1 MKQINYKKL
10 ILPNIPYVFFVYLFD
25 KVGQA
30 VRLAPGADISAKILN
45 ITQGFSAAFE
55 NALPSV
61 YPLDLL
67 VGIVGAVIIR
77 LIVYVK
83 GKNAKKYRKGAEY
96 GSARWGNAEDIKPYI
111 DPDFQ
116 NNIILTQTERL
127 TMNSRP
133 KQPKYARNKNV
144 VVIGGSGSG
153 KTRFFVKPNLMQLH
167 SSYVLT
173 DPKGT
178 VLIECG
184 KLLQRAGYRIKVL
197 NTINF
202 KKSMH
207 YNPFVYIRS
216 EKDILKLVN
225 TLIANTK
232 GEGEK
237 SAEDFWVK
245 AERLLYCALVGYI
258 WYEAPAEEMNFIT
271 LLELINASEAREDD
285 EEYQSPVDLLF
296 ADLEERDPDHFAV
309 KQYRKYKLAA
319 GVVCSKRLLNQAVGK
334 SLRTHN
340 LKPKKGAQVMRK
352 NEKITALYERLSRD
366 DFGKDDD
373 QQRESNSISNQKAM
387 LEEFAARQG
396 FTNIVHFTDDGI
408 SGTCFDRP
416 GFLAMMKEVEAGNV
430 EYLCIKDM
438 SRMGRDYLKVGQI
451 MEILRQRG
459 VRLIAINDGVDSA
472 RGDDDFTP
480 FRNIMNEYYA
490 RDTSRKIRSTFQSKG
505 KSGKHL
511 TGTVIYGYLWNEA
524 RDQWLVDPEAAEVVK
539 RIFAMTIEGYGPY
552 QIASKLK
559 EERILIPSAY
569 LAQHGE
575 GVNKNKAF
583 KDVYG
588 WGSSTICN
596 ILEKR
601 EYLGHT
607 INFKTRKHFKDKK
620 SHYVPE
626 DEWTIFENTHEAI
639 IDQQTFDL
647 VQKIRGNVRRY
658 PDGWGEAA
666 PLTGLLY
673 CADCGGKMYVHRTN
687 NGKRISQYT
696 CSQYSKVPVG
706 KLCTTQH
713 RINEDVVLSL
723 VSEMLKAIA
732 EYAKH
737 DRAEFVRVVQE
748 AQSSQ
753 QTAEVK
759 KQRTRL
765 ATAKQRVS
773 ELEVLLCKIY
783 EDNILGKLSD
793 SRYATLDAQ
802 YEKEQSELNAEISTL
817 EKAVKSYEKHE
828 KDADRFIALIDKYE
842 NFDKLTIAMLNEF
855 IEKILVHERDRKG
868 SIQTT
873 QEVEIYFNFVGRF
886 VPPAFGEVELTPEEL
901 EEIRKREER
910 KDRLHQ
916 NYLKRKASGAQK
928 RYEDK
933 IKKRKKAEIE
943 AKKAAI
949 RAEDIAKGVFI
960 PVSSLPK
967 REPQKGAKTA

>member
-1 MKQINYKKL
+1 MDKDFFQ
-10 ILPNIPYVFFVYLFD
+10 NIPM
-25 KVGQA
+25 
-30 VRLAPGADISAKILN
+30 
-45 ITQGFSAAFE
+45 
-55 NALPSV
+55 
-61 YPLDLL
+61 
-67 VGIVGAVIIR
+67 
-77 LIVYVK
+77 
-83 GKNAKKYRKGAEY
+83 
-96 GSARWGNAEDIKPYI
+96 
-111 DPDFQ
+111 
-116 NNIILTQTERL
+116 TQTERI
-127 TMNSRP
+127 TMASRP
-133 KQPKYARNKNV
+133 KQPKYARNKNIL
-144 VVIGGSGSG
+144 VIGGSGSG
-153 KTRFFVKPNLMQLH
+153 KTRFFCKPSLLQAH
-167 SSYVLT
+167 SSYVCT

-178 VLIECG
+178 
-184 KLLQRAGYRIKVL
+184 LLPEIGTFLERKKYRIKCL
-197 NTINF
+197 NLINF
-202 KKSMH
+202 RKSMR
-207 YNPFVYIRS
+207 YNPLAYIRS

-225 TLIANTK
+225 ALIMNTK

-237 SAEDFWVK
+237 SSEDFWVK
-245 AERLLYCALVGYI
+245 AERLYYSALIGYI
-258 WYEAPAEEMNFIT
+258 WYEATEEEKNFIT
-271 LLELINASEAREDD
+271 LLDLINASEAREDD
-285 EEYQSPVDLLF
+285 ETYQSPVDLLF
-296 ADLEERDPDHFAV
+296 SQLEEREPDHFAV
-309 KQYRKYKLAA
+309 KQYRKFKMAA

-524 RDQWLVDPEAAEVVK
+524 RDQWLVDPEAAEVIK

-753 QTAEVK
+753 QTAEVR

-802 YEKEQSELNAEISTL
+802 YEKEQSELTVEISDL
-817 EKAVKSYEKHE
+817 EKAIKSYEKHE